1 MTHFVGIDI
10 AKFKHVA
17 SVYNSITGELVIDS
31 PHFDNND
38 EGFKTLLS
46 SSVYKF
52 DDLAFP
58 L

>member
-38 EGFKTLLS
+38 EGFKSLL

-52 DDLAFP
+52 GDLFFP